1 MKVSKDPWVT
11 KTLKGWDVW
20 PLKQQGRNISRIFE
34 EDNGLRKWMSMFLK
48 ANTFRN
54 FFPFEIKCF
63 LDILFTLF
71 KSIHLMSIFFLFIF
85 FSNTHDLLKLRFRNI
100 FLRMTRDN
108 SCSVSSELFSIVQYP
123 LNYSILVQ
131 YPLNYSIFRCLL
143 SISIHWFRHP
153 SSHSSQHLSTI
164 IYPCIYFVPNSNH
177 CEAFRNGKK
186 YTS

>member
-20 PLKQQGRNISRIFE
+20 PLTQQGRNISRIFE
-34 EDNGLRKWMSMFLK
+34 EENGLGKGMSMFLK
-48 ANTFRN
+48 ANIFRN

-63 LDILFTLF
+63 LDISFTLF
-71 KSIHLMSIFFLFIF
+71 KNIHLMSILFFFIF

-100 FLRMTRDN
+100 FLRIIKNN
-108 SCSVSSELFSIVQYP
+108 SH
-123 LNYSILVQ
+123 
-131 YPLNYSIFRCLL
+131 YPLNYSIFRYLL

-177 CEAFRNGKK
+177 CEAFRSGKK

>member
-20 PLKQQGRNISRIFE
+20 PLTQQGRNISRIFE
-34 EDNGLRKWMSMFLK
+34 EENGLGKGMSMFLK
-48 ANTFRN
+48 VNIFRN

-71 KSIHLMSIFFLFIF
+71 KNIHLMSILFFFIF

-100 FLRMTRDN
+100 FLRIIRNN
-108 SCSVSSELFSIVQYP
+108 SH
-123 LNYSILVQ
+123 

-177 CEAFRNGKK
+177 CEAFRSGKK